1 MCSGKFGRAPGWGVV
16 VFVFFLFMAG
26 QASALEWTSDLVLDA
41 GFDGVSS
48 SFMGPAGDF
57 GYFVA
62 RTDPAQL
69 AKVDLATS
77 SVVDSITLQP
87 GDSDIKMALVDPS
100 GQFAYLATYGS
111 QSRIVRVDLESFV
124 RQEHLELPAE
134 YSRVLAG
141 VISPNSDFAY
151 FATDTSPGYLV
162 RVDLNDFLYE
172 DSIEFL
178 DPEVD
183 FHVAAMD
190 PAGNYI
196 YLVSGQDGVFGPPPR
211 ATVVK
216 VDRTSFSRVDAFRL
230 GPGGYSVNFASVD
243 SAGEKLWLATG
254 ANPGRVLEVDL
265 TSFSQTGSMELS
277 SEDGKPYSG
286 LLSPNDEYA
295 FLGTQLEPGRVVK
308 VDLERKIVVR
318 SVETGSSFGR
328 LLSALPRPIEGKV
341 FFGADVDP
349 ARIAKFTTSAPE
361 LRFQAET
368 LDLGEQLVG
377 YISPSMELS
386 ISNPGTEPATNLQF
400 EVVGGHFRMVDD
412 GCTAD
417 LVPGAACQIEVV
429 FVPQSGGMLETTLV
443 ATADDETYT
452 EISLTGRGIEQPE
465 LSVSGRI
472 TGTPTSFVNQAGVL
486 IPGQNRAVYATRRF
500 GDLQMHGVDLELLE
514 FTDQLDSLGSE
525 EAPRDAVI
533 DSAGEFVYLGIEM
546 GRIMRIDV
554 PAFEHAGQIDIPASN
569 ALVWASAIDP
579 GDEFGYFATA
589 GDPARIVKVRL
600 STFQIE
606 EEIALPKPTGDILAG
621 FMDSAGEFLYF
632 TFWGGSGATPSL
644 VRVDSQTFQIDGE
657 LDLSTTEWAPLG
669 AMIDADDQ
677 FAYIYDYLSF
687 PPRLSRVDLT
697 SFSLAGFIEL
707 DDSPGAF
714 QAGAVDP
721 SGEFIF
727 MAVDGAPSRVYRISQ
742 SEFEVVDDLPLRS
755 DDEWTIPTTVLT
767 TGEGESVYVTH
778 DDELVRIRSGAP
790 HLRFEPAMLAVDVQG
805 AGADPAT
812 STVLLHNDGSRVAT
826 GLAFSSYDEG
836 ISGITDTCASGI
848 QPGGS
853 CSIEV
858 TYDPGMLGLEALSLH
873 ANSNQNAAARLDIVD
888 AGEVMIFTDDFS
900 DGGFVQ

>member
-1 MCSGKFGRAPGWGVV
+1 MRSGNFGCVPVWGVV

-26 QASALEWTSDLVLDA
+26 QAAALEWTSDLVLDA

-48 SFMGPAGDF
+48 SFMGPAGEF

-62 RTDPAQL
+62 RTDPAKL

-87 GDSDIKMALVDPS
+87 GESDVKVALVDPS

-111 QSRIVRVDLESFV
+111 QSRIIRIDLENFV
-124 RQEHLELPAE
+124 REDHLDFPSG
-134 YSRVLAG
+134 YSYVRAG
-141 VISPNSDFAY
+141 VISPSSDFAY
-151 FATDTSPGYLV
+151 FATDTSPGYLL
-162 RVDLNDFLYE
+162 RVDLIDFLYE
-172 DSIEFL
+172 DSIEFP

-183 FHVAAMD
+183 FRAAAMD

-216 VDRTSFSRVDAFRL
+216 VDRTSFSRVDALRL

-254 ANPGRVLEVDL
+254 TNPGRVLEVDL
-265 TSFSQTGSMELS
+265 TSFGQAGSMELS
-277 SEDGKPYSG
+277 SEDGRPFSG
-286 LLSPNDEYA
+286 LLSPDDEYA
-295 FLGTQLEPGRVVK
+295 FLGTQLKPGRVLK
-308 VDLERKIVVR
+308 VDLERNVVVR
-318 SVETGSSFGR
+318 SVETGNPFGR
-328 LLSALPRPIEGKV
+328 LMTALPRPVEGKV

-349 ARIAKFTTSAPE
+349 ARIAKFTTAAPE

-377 YISPSMELS
+377 YFSPSMELS
-386 ISNPGTEPATNLQF
+386 ISNPGTEPASNLQF
-400 EVVGGHFRMVDD
+400 QVVGGQFRLVANDCA
-412 GCTAD
+412 GD
-417 LVPGAACQIEVV
+417 LLPGDSCQLEVV
-429 FVPQSGGMLETTLV
+429 FAPQNGGMHDSNLV
-443 ATADDETYT
+443 ATADGETYT
-452 EISLTGRGIEQPE
+452 ELSLTGRGVERPE
-465 LSVSGRI
+465 LSVSGRV
-472 TGTPTSFVNQAGVL
+472 TGSPTSFVNQAGVVV
-486 IPGQNRAVYATRRF
+486 PGQNRAVYATQNF
-500 GDLQMHGVDLELLE
+500 GDFQMHSIDLELLE
-514 FTDQLDSLGSE
+514 FTDQLGSLGSE

-533 DSAGEFVYLGIEM
+533 DSAGEFVYFGIES
-546 GRIMRIDV
+546 GRIIRIDV
-554 PAFEHAGQIDIPASN
+554 PAFEHAGQIDIPSSN

-606 EEIALPKPTGDILAG
+606 DEITFPQPTGDIMAG
-621 FMDSAGEFLYF
+621 FIDSAGEFLYF
-632 TFWGGSGATPSL
+632 TFWPGPGATPSL

-657 LDLSTTEWAPLG
+657 LELSNTEWAPLG

-721 SGEFIF
+721 SGQFLF
-727 MAVDGAPSRVYRISQ
+727 MAVDGSPSRIYRIAQ
-742 SEFEVVDDLPLRS
+742 SEFSVVDDLALS
-755 DDEWTIPTTVLT
+755 DDEEWTLPSTVLASSD
-767 TGEGESVYVTH
+767 GGAVYVTH

-790 HLRFEPAMLAVDVQG
+790 ELRFEPSLLAVDQQGVG
-805 AGADPAT
+805 AGAAS
-812 STVLLHNDGSRVAT
+812 STVRLHNDGSRVAT
-826 GLAFSSYDEG
+826 DLGFSSYDEG
-836 ISGITDTCASGI
+836 ILGFNDACTSGI

-858 TYDPGMLGLEALSLH
+858 TYDPGLLGIEPLSLH
-873 ANSNQNAAARLDIVD
+873 ANSSQNAAARLDIVD
-888 AGEVMIFTDDFS
+888 AGEIMIFSDDFS
-900 DGGFVQ
+900 ESVSVQ